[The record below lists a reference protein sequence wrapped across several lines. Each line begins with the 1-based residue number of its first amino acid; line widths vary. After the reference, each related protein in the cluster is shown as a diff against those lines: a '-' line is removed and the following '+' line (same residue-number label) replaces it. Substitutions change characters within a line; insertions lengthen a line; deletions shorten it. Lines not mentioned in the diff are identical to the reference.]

1 MVMPGGL
8 TGRQLAENL
17 LAKDPA
23 LRVIYTSGYSP
34 GIAGKDLAWLEG
46 HEFLAKPYEA
56 SVLLQRVRNCLDARP
71 QPRAEIP
78 GETGG

>member
-17 LAKDPA
+17 LAQDPS

-34 GIAGKDLAWLEG
+34 GMAGRDFAWLEG
-46 HEFLAKPYEA
+46 HEFLPKPYETA
-56 SVLLQRVRNCLDARP
+56 VLLQRVRTCLDARRQDP
-71 QPRAEIP
+71 EKAPNEKRD
-78 GETGG
+78 